1 MTSTYFHQ
9 GLFETEDGAPLWF
22 ESRGE
27 PGGVPVVLNDGL
39 GCDGFI
45 WRYLWEPLTA
55 KRRVLHWNYRGHG
68 QSGVPPD
75 DSRIGMEYITDDL
88 ARLMD
93 AQQVESAVIFGH
105 SMGVQVSL
113 EFHRRHR
120 DRVKALVLICGSY
133 GTPLDTWHD
142 HTLMRVAFPYLQRA
156 VEKAPALAKALMG
169 RIVNTQLAVEFGIRT
184 ELNPALMKPNDFAPY
199 MEHLAKMHPLYF
211 MRTLDSLKDH
221 SAWDHL
227 PYVDVPT
234 LVIGGEG
241 DRFTPVWLSQR
252 MAEFIPGSEYV
263 YVPGGTHT
271 APLERPGLVNA
282 AIDRFLRERV
292 SVHPR

>member
-1 MTSTYFHQ
+1 VSTYFHQ
-9 GLFETEDGAPLWF
+9 GIHSTEDGAPLWF
-22 ESRGE
+22 ETRGE
-27 PGGVPVVLNDGL
+27 APGVPAVLNDGL

-45 WRYLWEPLTA
+45 WRYLWEPLAA

-68 QSGVPPD
+68 RSGVPPD

-93 AQQVESAVIFGH
+93 AQRLESAVIFGH

-120 DRVKALVLICGSY
+120 ARVKGLVLICGSY

-142 HTLMRVAFPYLQRA
+142 HTLMRVAFPYVAKLVERAPETARA
-156 VEKAPALAKALMG
+156 VTSRLL
-169 RIVNTQLAVEFGIRT
+169 NTQLAVEFGIRT
-184 ELNPALMKPNDFAPY
+184 ELNPELMKHNDFAPY

-211 MRTLDSLKDH
+211 VRTLDSLKDH

-227 PYVDVPT
+227 AHVDVPT
-234 LVIGGEG
+234 IVIGGEG
-241 DRFTPVWLSQR
+241 DKFTPVWLSQR
-252 MAEFIPGSEYV
+252 MAEHIPQAEYA

-282 AIDRFLRERV
+282 AIERFLRERV
-292 SVHPR
+292 P